1 MKENFFFKKI
11 FFFPAKICFGIAIDF
26 CLWAK
31 NHHQSFE
38 KHLNQKRWAIKILN
52 VQNFIINFYFSR
64 IPFILRQNCSIVTAL
79 LIYVYKIYNY
89 FCTLNIN
96 LRRFDFQNLIYCYP
110 QIVIRMRKTGFNRV
124 MINKWYKNFHITGIS
139 D

>member
-1 MKENFFFKKI
+1 MDDRNKTLKKNFFL
-11 FFFPAKICFGIAIDF
+11 AKICFGMLNF
-26 CLWAK
+26 RLQAK
-31 NHHQSFE
+31 NQHQSFE
-38 KHLNQKRWAIKILN
+38 KHLNQKRCAIKILN
-52 VQNFIINFYFSR
+52 VPNFIINFYFSR